1 MFLDVFRT
9 RFRPVFPKMVK
20 RPDQTGLLNTRHRY
34 RKGLSREVKQLE
46 KDERALEKEWTYE

>member
-9 RFRPVFPKMVK
+9 SFSPVFPKMVN

-34 RKGLSREVKQLE
+34 QKGLLREVKQLE
-46 KDERALEKEWTYE
+46 KDERALEEE